1 MDGRFGPNYE
11 NGNEGIHGPPIWSEF
26 LEGNV
31 GSVKFV
37 KNTKFIVNSRYRWR
51 INFFEDS

>member
-37 KNTKFIVNSRYRWR
+37 KKYLIHSKFAKYKVNS
-51 INFFEDS
+51 